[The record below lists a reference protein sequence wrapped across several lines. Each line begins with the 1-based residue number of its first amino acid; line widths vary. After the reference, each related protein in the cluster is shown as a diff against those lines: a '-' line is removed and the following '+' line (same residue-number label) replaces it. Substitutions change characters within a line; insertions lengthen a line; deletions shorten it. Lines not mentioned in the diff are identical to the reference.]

1 MTSIQ
6 VNDQLYGTSLILK
19 SPLIS
24 NFALGNIVHIPMLNH
39 VLKIFALFVIQS
51 LPSQNGVA
59 PVIHACKNHVGH
71 IAPVSHLGP
80 VNQISH
86 CSPVFPLGHVN
97 QISPVSHL
105 DPVNQMIHCSP
116 VFPLGHVNQISPV
129 SHLGPVNQILHCAHV
144 VQGIH

>member
-24 NFALGNIVHIPMLNH
+24 NFALGNIVPIPMLNH

-71 IAPVSHLGP
+71 IAPVGP
-80 VNQISH
+80 VAQVTQLIQLVQF
-86 CSPVFPLGHVN
+86 SPV
-97 QISPVSHL
+97 
-105 DPVNQMIHCSP
+105 IH
-116 VFPLGHVNQISPV
+116 
-129 SHLGPVNQILHCAHV
+129 
-144 VQGIH
+144 